1 MAPTAG
7 HYRVHIHPQ
16 GEDRT
21 TPAPPPRAP
30 PRLRATPSDT
40 LSAVPNTLLAILFAT
55 ASALTIAWG
64 TVVRHNIALEAP
76 EGRSI
81 ATAMRRPLWWAG
93 SFSALGAYGL
103 QVVALGFGTLLVV
116 QPILVLSLMFT
127 LPLSAYYDKH
137 RLTFAEMLWAGVLT
151 VSVSVLVLLGRPA
164 SGTPDPSLHRWLL
177 ALGIGVVVLVG
188 LDRWAQRQ
196 IRREKALL
204 LGIVTGAVFGYVAV
218 LSKAIAD
225 IFVHKGGFFGI
236 LTSWELY
243 ALIACAT
250 IGTLVQQVSFNA
262 GALKNSLPAMKV
274 AEPIVAFILGYTVLS
289 ESFQAT
295 GWQWAWMALA
305 LLAMIGST
313 FQLSRLG
320 ID

>member
-1 MAPTAG
+1 M
-7 HYRVHIHPQ
+7 
-16 GEDRT
+16 
-21 TPAPPPRAP
+21 
-30 PRLRATPSDT
+30 
-40 LSAVPNTLLAILFAT
+40 PNTLLAILFAT

-81 ATAMRRPLWWAG
+81 ITAMRRPLWWAG

-127 LPLSAYYDKH
+127 LPLSAYYEKH
-137 RLTFAEMLWAGVLT
+137 QLTFAEMLWAGVLT
-151 VSVSVLVLLGRPA
+151 VSVLVLVLLGRPA
-164 SGTPDPSLHRWLL
+164 SGTPDPSLYRWLL

-243 ALIACAT
+243 ALIACAA

-274 AEPIVAFILGYTVLS
+274 AEPIVAFILGYAVLS
-289 ESFQAT
+289 ESFQAS

>member
-1 MAPTAG
+1 M
-7 HYRVHIHPQ
+7 
-16 GEDRT
+16 
-21 TPAPPPRAP
+21 
-30 PRLRATPSDT
+30 
-40 LSAVPNTLLAILFAT
+40 PNTLLAIIFAT

-64 TVVRHNIALEAP
+64 TVVRHNIAAEAP
-76 EGRSI
+76 EGHSI

-93 SFSALGAYGL
+93 SLSALGAYGL

-137 RLTFAEMLWAGVLT
+137 RLTVGEMFWAGILT
-151 VSVSVLVLLGRPA
+151 VSVSVLVILGRPA
-164 SGTPDPSLHRWLL
+164 SGNPDPSLHRWVL
-177 ALGIGVVVLVG
+177 AISIGVVALVA

-225 IFVHKGGFFGI
+225 IFVHGGGVRGI
-236 LTSWELY
+236 ATSWELY
-243 ALIACAT
+243 ALLACAV

-274 AEPIVAFILGYTVLS
+274 SEPIVAFILGYAVLG
-289 ESFQAT
+289 ESFQAS
-295 GWQWAWMALA
+295 GWQWAWMAVA